1 MKNTYLIIFLV
12 VLVMTVGCMAIE
24 SRCPNGICEHEE
36 NCEMDCGPCGDGM
49 CQGIENTT
57 SCPQDCIS
65 WIYFYKVLSIT
76 NYCTFFLYWLG
87 AVGIIA

>member
-1 MKNTYLIIFLV
+1 
-12 VLVMTVGCMAIE
+12 MTVGCMAIE

-65 WIYFYKVLSIT
+65 
-76 NYCTFFLYWLG
+76 
-87 AVGIIA
+87 